1 MSIRSFLS
9 AGAALVTSSVQ
20 PPAQVASL
28 TSNKD
33 DSDLQLQGLIDRYLK
48 FLQVDPIRDT
58 RLVRVEFTTPDP
70 QLSQTLA
77 NAHAE
82 AFIRTS
88 IETRFDLTKEARD
101 FLEKKLTEI
110 RDQTRTLREGTR

>member
-1 MSIRSFLS
+1 M
-9 AGAALVTSSVQ
+9 
-20 PPAQVASL
+20 
-28 TSNKD
+28 
-33 DSDLQLQGLIDRYLK
+33 
-48 FLQVDPIRDT
+48 
-58 RLVRVEFTTPDP
+58 
-70 QLSQTLA
+70 SQTLA

-110 RDQTRTLREGTR
+110 KDRLERSEKELDKFRREHGVVSLEGNDNVVANRMLDLNRRLIEARDKRIEVESLYYALKDKNSQNLSKIID